1 MITNNLKILRTE
13 KNLRQED
20 IAEFL
25 NISRQAY
32 GYWEAGERNPDIIS
46 LIKLADY
53 YNVSIDYLVGRTKIR
68 KNYVFDKDLELYI
81 NYCING
87 YYKFVKRD

>member
-1 MITNNLKILRTE
+1 MITNNLKILRIE

-32 GYWEAGERNPDIIS
+32 GYWEVGERNPDINS

-53 YNVSIDYLVGRTKIR
+53 YNVSIDYLVGRTNIR
-68 KNYVFDKDLELYI
+68 KNYVFDKDLESYI

-87 YYKFVKRD
+87 YYKFVKKD